1 MFNFW
6 LDVRTKQHFLFSIC
20 ISGQYCILKF
30 LEILILYFYFR
41 TAIQDDEMEQT
52 WFDVV
57 WKTTPYQANFQVIF
71 FISIIISMLDL
82 ANNSVGNYSELLFQ
96 KQEVIIRFS
105 SAKEKQTLMLALLG
119 QLTKLIFFEESQSIR
134 LSIFSWYHF
143 SLTNKYNFFVKV
155 KETEQWYIFFD
166 KFETEML
173 SFLLHII

>member
-1 MFNFW
+1 
-6 LDVRTKQHFLFSIC
+6 
-20 ISGQYCILKF
+20 
-30 LEILILYFYFR
+30 
-41 TAIQDDEMEQT
+41 
-52 WFDVV
+52 
-57 WKTTPYQANFQVIF
+57 
-71 FISIIISMLDL
+71 MLDL
-82 ANNSVGNYSELLFQ
+82 ANNYVGNYSELLFQ